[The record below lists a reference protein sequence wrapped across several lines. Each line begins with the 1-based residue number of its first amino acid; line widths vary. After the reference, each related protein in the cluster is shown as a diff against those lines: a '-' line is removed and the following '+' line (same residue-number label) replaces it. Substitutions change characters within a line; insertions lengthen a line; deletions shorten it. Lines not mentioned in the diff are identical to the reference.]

1 MRICRFD
8 SNRLGLVEG
17 DEVLDVTAALEVIPP
32 QRYPLPRHDLMIE
45 HLAAVTARAKAL
57 APGAKRAK
65 LASVRLDSPV
75 ANPGKIVNAPV
86 NYQAHIEEAKTDA
99 VLAQGT
105 AGRKTTFIG
114 DWGLFLKATSA
125 LVGPGAEM
133 QLRMPDRRSDHEVE
147 LAVIIG
153 RTASFVKQAD
163 ALKYVAGYSIGLD
176 MSVRGPEDRSFRKSL
191 DTYAVLGPWLVT
203 ADEIEDPN
211 SLELSVTVNGEPR
224 QRSNTSRMVFNVHK
238 LIEYAS
244 AWYTLHPGDI
254 ILTGTPEGVGPVKPG
269 DSIHAEI
276 ERVGAFD
283 MQVAK
288 AYVEAA

>member
-17 DEVLDVTAALEVIPP
+17 DEVLDVTGSLEVIPP
-32 QRYPLPRHDLMIE
+32 QRYPLPTHDLMIE
-45 HLAAVTARAKAL
+45 HLAAVTARAREL
-57 APGAKRAK
+57 APAARRLE
-65 LASVRLDSPV
+65 LASLRLDAPV

-99 VLAQGT
+99 VLAQGA
-105 AGRKTTFIG
+105 AGRKTSYIG
-114 DWGLFLKATSA
+114 DWGLFLKANSA

-147 LAVIIG
+147 LALVVG
-153 RTASFVKQAD
+153 RTARFVKQAD
-163 ALKYVAGYSIGLD
+163 ALQYVAGYSIGLD

-203 ADEIEDPN
+203 ADEIPDPN
-211 SLELSVTVNGEPR
+211 ALELSVSVNGELR
-224 QRSNTSRMVFNVHK
+224 QRSNTSRMVFNVQK

-244 AWYTLHPGDI
+244 AWYTLYPGDV
-254 ILTGTPEGVGPVKPG
+254 ILTGTPEGVGGVKPG
-269 DSIHAEI
+269 DLIHAEI
-276 ERVGAFD
+276 ERIGAFD
-283 MQVAK
+283 MRVAN
-288 AYVEAA
+288 AYVAA